1 MKYIP
6 QRPPLGRLTVAATSC
21 WFVGFQSL
29 LESSP
34 TPFDLTQ
41 IGRWLPSIWFHK
53 FVNKCVIEIGVIWN
67 HKLLAGNAVGTTMD
81 SFLVTDSY
89 WYVIDPWFKRPMV
102 CQARPPMSMTRSEQW
117 WLAEENKRNFSW
129 DDLQRWSPII
139 PSPYYP
145 LISNPPWLPRGFW
158 KLHPVVC
165 WSSVILAPA
174 RMDNKKCF
182 KTPTAPTHLWYLW
195 TVLGFLAWSPCFC
208 RWNPFIGLKK
218 SFWSVKPGKSQDC
231 YSLLASYG
239 GGVEARSE
247 LSAGHLEVLFTQ
259 MLWCKNGYQKQGC

>member
-41 IGRWLPSIWFHK
+41 IGRWLPSIWYHK

-145 LISNPPWLPRGFW
+145 LISNPPWLPRWFW

-182 KTPTAPTHLWYLW
+182 KTPTAPTHLGNRRIQTAGLIWGRRRSAKR
-195 TVLGFLAWSPCFC
+195 TFSRAPQCFSHRC
-208 RWNPFIGLKK
+208 CD
-218 SFWSVKPGKSQDC
+218 VKM
-231 YSLLASYG
+231 A
-239 GGVEARSE
+239 
-247 LSAGHLEVLFTQ
+247 T
-259 MLWCKNGYQKQGC
+259 KNRDVSGC